1 MAGGRLVE
9 LQDFGSST
17 PAPHTS
23 PPAYSPP
30 EARLARPQSR
40 PRSPSPGAAAAEADG
55 GETLRV
61 HAAEPAQLASAAA
74 ARPDAGV
81 IAKQLSRALGAGP
94 GHAQPATELRE
105 EVFRDVLGCEEVD
118 VDELRRIVWAHGVPE
133 RPWARAVTWKLFS
146 EYLPS
151 CQADWDGVLATRR
164 TEYWALVAELTVDPS
179 DSAAAGDHPLC
190 VSSGSRWAEYF
201 RDRDLREVI
210 DKDVVRTHADLHRF
224 APLRDALRRILFVFS
239 KDEGAKD
246 GYRQGM
252 NELAAPFL
260 LCFSEAPFV
269 DPGDAEADAFFCFR
283 NIMREMATVYAVKET
298 DQAGVGR
305 QLQEM
310 QALLRIKDPRLADHL
325 TQLGVDPRFYALRW
339 IRLWLAREFTL
350 PDVLRMWDS
359 FLAAG
364 VRLSWVR
371 YVCVAMQ
378 IRIRDSL
385 LASDFAGCMKLLL
398 HYPNID
404 VADILAVAD
413 RLRTANV
420 TIIRTVRR
428 R

>member
-9 LQDFGSST
+9 LKDFGSSA
-17 PAPHTS
+17 PAPHPS

-30 EARLARPQSR
+30 ERLPPPARPS
-40 PRSPSPGAAAAEADG
+40 SPCASEADAAAAPCAAAA
-55 GETLRV
+55 
-61 HAAEPAQLASAAA
+61 HAAPLASAAA

-81 IAKQLSRALGAGP
+81 IAKQLSRALRSE
-94 GHAQPATELRE
+94 PAPAAPASELRE
-105 EVFRDVLGCEEVD
+105 EIFRDVLGCPEVD
-118 VDELRRIVWAHGVPE
+118 VDELRRMVWAHGIPE
-133 RPWARAVTWKLFS
+133 RPWARAATWKLFA

-151 CQADWDGVLATRR
+151 CQADWERVLAARR
-164 TEYWALVAELTVDPS
+164 SEYWALVAELTVDPS
-179 DSAAAGDHPLC
+179 DSSAAGDHPLC
-190 VSSGSRWAEYF
+190 VSTGSRWAEYF

-224 APLRDALRRILFVFS
+224 TPLRDALRRILFVYS
-239 KDEGAKD
+239 KDAGAQD

-260 LCFSEAPFV
+260 LCFSGAPFV
-269 DPGDAEADAFFCFR
+269 DDGDAEADAFFCFR
-283 NIMREMATVYAVKET
+283 AIMGDMATVYAVKET
-298 DQAGVGR
+298 DNSGVGQ
-305 QLQEM
+305 QLREM
-310 QALLRIKDPRLADHL
+310 QALLRIKDPRLAEHL

-350 PDVLRMWDS
+350 PDVLRIWDS

-371 YVCVAMQ
+371 YVCVAML
-378 IRIRDSL
+378 IRIRNSL
-385 LASDFAGCMKLLL
+385 LTSDFAGCMKLLL
-398 HYPNID
+398 HYPDVD
-404 VADILAVAD
+404 VANILGVAD

-420 TIIRTVRR
+420 TIIRTARR